1 VDLTIATCHEL
12 PEPDPDAAPLAAA
25 LSAAG
30 VRSQVLAWDDPAADW
45 SRAGVTLF
53 RSTWNYP
60 QYPRQF
66 LEWVERTA
74 ACGPMW
80 NPAEVIRWNVHKGYL
95 SELAEAG
102 LAVTPTVLL
111 PRGSDRRLQSVMVE
125 QGWTRAVVKPAIS
138 AASYRT
144 LLVNGADSVRGEQ
157 HLRLLAADGD
167 VLVQDYLESVE
178 GYGERAL
185 VWIDGEVTH
194 SVRKTP
200 RWDGEDECV
209 SAAQPVTA
217 AEDALAQDAVAAVP
231 AALLYARID
240 VAPGASGQPV
250 LMELELIEP
259 SLFFPQHPPALARYV
274 EGIRRRLS

>member
-1 VDLTIATCHEL
+1 MDLTIATCHEL

-30 VRSQVLAWDDPAADW
+30 IRSQVLAWDDPAADW
-45 SRAGVTLF
+45 SEAGVTLF

-66 LEWVERTA
+66 LEWVEHTA
-74 ACGPMW
+74 TCGPMW
-80 NPAEVIRWNVHKGYL
+80 NPAEVVRWNVHKGYL

-102 LAVTPTVLL
+102 LPVTPTVLVA
-111 PRGSDRRLQSVMVE
+111 RGSDQTLQSIMLE

-167 VLVQDYLESVE
+167 ALVQDYLESVE

-209 SAAQPVTA
+209 SAAQPVTD
-217 AEDALAQDAVAAVP
+217 AEASLAQDAVAAVP
-231 AALLYARID
+231 APLLYARID
-240 VAPGASGQPV
+240 VAPGAAGQPV

>member
-1 VDLTIATCHEL
+1 MDLTIATCREL

-30 VRSQVLAWDDPAADW
+30 VCSQVLAWDDPSADW
-45 SRAGVTLF
+45 SSAGVTLF

-80 NPAEVIRWNVHKGYL
+80 NPAEVVRWNVHKGYL
-95 SELAEAG
+95 TELAQAG
-102 LAVTPTVLL
+102 LPVTPTVLVAC
-111 PRGSDRRLQSVMVE
+111 GSERRLRSIMVE

-144 LLVNGADSVRGEQ
+144 MLVDSADSAGGEQ
-157 HLRLLAADGD
+157 HMRLLAADGD
-167 VLVQDYLESVE
+167 VLVQAYLESVE
-178 GYGERAL
+178 DYGERAL

-209 SAAQPVTA
+209 SAAMPVTA
-217 AEDALAQDAVAAVP
+217 AEETLAQDAVAAVSAP
-231 AALLYARID
+231 LLYARID
-240 VAPGASGQPV
+240 VAPGAAGRPV